1 MAGRNAHE
9 GAIRVKVRFMIQ
21 RGRGNEGKQKAAN
34 FQGAPKTSAW
44 ISCADTEA
52 MLEKRAH

>member
-44 ISCADTEA
+44 IS
-52 MLEKRAH
+52 